1 MATVK
6 GCQAS
11 DFASLMLVN
20 SVLEKDI
27 VHS

>member
-20 SVLEKDI
+20 LVPRSTVT
-27 VHS
+27 